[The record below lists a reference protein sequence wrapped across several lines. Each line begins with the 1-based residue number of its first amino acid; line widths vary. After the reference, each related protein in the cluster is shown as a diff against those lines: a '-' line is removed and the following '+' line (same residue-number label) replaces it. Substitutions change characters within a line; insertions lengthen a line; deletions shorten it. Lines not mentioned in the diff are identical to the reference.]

1 MYRMQDAFGSKF
13 INLEHYIMIKLYMR
27 DIGDQKSPSPQGWIH
42 AVKSFVVVV
51 IAVAAEL

>member
-1 MYRMQDAFGSKF
+1 MQDAFGSKF
-13 INLEHYIMIKLYMR
+13 INLEHYIMIILYMR